1 MLQALPRS
9 YVSLVSLLV
18 LLSTSAAAKPP
29 IVLLILSDDH
39 SAAHVGC
46 YGNPDVKTPNLDAL
60 AAAGMRFNRAY
71 VTAPQCVPSRASIL
85 TGRHPIDIG
94 MTRFSAA
101 LPRDVIMFPETLR
114 SERKYFAGLCGR
126 GYHLDGRGH
135 DDPRIAPHLDEK
147 YKPNVRDRLDYV
159 RVAAGENLRGDT
171 IAQVEE
177 FLALV
182 PAERP

>member
-1 MLQALPRS
+1 MKNEFYQHYKERVMPALPN
-9 YVSLVSLLV
+9 VSLN
-18 LLSTSAAAKPP
+18 LSKPP
-29 IVLLILSDDH
+29 NVLLILSDDH

-101 LPRDVIMFPETLR
+101 LPRDVEMFPETLR
-114 SERKYFAGLCGR
+114 WPA
-126 GYHLDGRGH
+126 
-135 DDPRIAPHLDEK
+135 
-147 YKPNVRDRLDYV
+147 NVRHLPHVPPPDHPAFFCSGRLTLNGRFMRRDPGA
-159 RVAAGENLRGDT
+159 RSGAPIDELLHELR
-171 IAQVEE
+171 
-177 FLALV
+177 
-182 PAERP
+182 R